1 MSNEENIYKKHMAN
15 LSELDR
21 VTKKMQN
28 FLLTDQFEDD
38 DNNEVVPDTDEKT
51 SKENKSYIN
60 NNSLMDTHSSLG
72 RDKDNEAI
80 NIIQKLEVEN
90 RSNQDIFN
98 QSARLRQEL
107 SQAVQFA
114 DTLKINDLENT
125 GQSNPSHLKTP
136 DENELPVQTK
146 DMIQNVNFDIDNFIN
161 NARIIQ
167 DSINEAMTYTED
179 IDPNIKEEMFRADLK
194 LRNQNMD

>member
-1 MSNEENIYKKHMAN
+1 MSNEENIYKKHKAN

-28 FLLTDQFEDD
+28 FLLTDQFDD
-38 DNNEVVPDTDEKT
+38 DEVVPDTDET
-51 SKENKSYIN
+51 SKANKSYIN

-72 RDKDNEAI
+72 RDKENEAI
-80 NIIQKLEVEN
+80 NIIQKLEVGN
-90 RSNQDIFN
+90 HSNQDIFN

-125 GQSNPSHLKTP
+125 GQTNSSYLKMS
-136 DENELPVQTK
+136 DENEVPKQTK

-167 DSINEAMTYTED
+167 DSINEAMTYTKD
-179 IDPNIKEEMFRADLK
+179 IDPNIKEEMFRSDLK
-194 LRNQNMD
+194 LRNQNID

>member
-1 MSNEENIYKKHMAN
+1 MSNEENIYKKHKAN

-28 FLLTDQFEDD
+28 FLLTDQFDD
-38 DNNEVVPDTDEKT
+38 DEVVPDTDET
-51 SKENKSYIN
+51 SKANKSYIN

-72 RDKDNEAI
+72 REKENEAI
-80 NIIQKLEVEN
+80 NIIQKLEVGN
-90 RSNQDIFN
+90 HSNQDIFN

-125 GQSNPSHLKTP
+125 GQTNSSYLKMS
-136 DENELPVQTK
+136 DENEVPKQTK

-167 DSINEAMTYTED
+167 DSINEAMTYTKD
-179 IDPNIKEEMFRADLK
+179 IDPNIKEEMFRSDLK
-194 LRNQNMD
+194 LRNQNID